1 MEQVRIEQKKN
12 PRDNAGFFSIV
23 FFWWMN
29 PLLALGYSRDLE
41 LEDLYGPRE
50 EDASEVEIKDEENH

>member
-1 MEQVRIEQKKN
+1 MEQVRIKQKKN

-50 EDASEVEIKDEENH
+50 EDASEVEIIDEGNH

>member
-12 PRDNAGFFSIV
+12 PRDGAGFFSTV

-50 EDASEVEIKDEENH
+50 EDASEVGFIDEENH